1 MKKGLLLLLMLLS
14 LTGTKVLAVS
24 EEDRQR
30 YDLFFLD
37 AMIERQKG
45 NLDAAFDLLC
55 HCIEINPEA
64 SEAYFFIAQYY
75 TKLRDQ
81 DKALEFFK
89 KAADLEA
96 GNATY
101 QETLAQAYAV
111 KSNFAEAASVIEQL
125 YDRHR
130 DREDLLEM
138 LYRLYVRQDD
148 YDNAI
153 RILDKLETMEGKSER
168 LTYAKCEMY
177 NQQGNKVAALAEVKS
192 LADRF
197 PNDMTYL
204 GLYAD
209 QLRKNGEDQQA
220 LDIYQHILQEEP
232 ENTLALYS
240 LMSHYKSINDSVM
253 ADSLTRRLL
262 FSKNTDSEDRVRFM
276 RQIIIESERQSSDS
290 SQVLGLFRDLLAQEK
305 IDVEVA
311 MLYTTYMSLK
321 QMPNDSI
328 TPVLQKILTAEPD
341 NAAARLQLVA
351 YAWDANEMD
360 TIINLCQ
367 AARQYNPDEMEFY
380 YFQGMA
386 YYKKDEQD
394 NALNAFRNGISVI
407 NEESDPGIVSDFY
420 AVMGDLLQQKGLT
433 REAFAAYDSCLQ
445 HKPDNIGC
453 LNNYAYYLSVMGQEL
468 EKAEHMSYKTIK
480 AEPQNPTYLDTYA
493 WILFM
498 QHRYSE
504 AKIYIDQTL
513 QNDTDTSAVI
523 LEHAGDIYCCNKE
536 IERALEFWKEALSKS
551 PDNKLLI
558 RKIKLKKYIKE

>member
-1 MKKGLLLLLMLLS
+1 M
-14 LTGTKVLAVS
+14 
-24 EEDRQR
+24 
-30 YDLFFLD
+30 
-37 AMIERQKG
+37 
-45 NLDAAFDLLC
+45 
-55 HCIEINPEA
+55 
-64 SEAYFFIAQYY
+64 
-75 TKLRDQ
+75 
-81 DKALEFFK
+81 
-89 KAADLEA
+89 
-96 GNATY
+96 
-101 QETLAQAYAV
+101 
-111 KSNFAEAASVIEQL
+111 
-125 YDRHR
+125 
-130 DREDLLEM
+130 LEM

-197 PNDMTYL
+197 PNDMNYL

>member
-81 DKALEFFK
+81 DKALEYFK

-96 GNATY
+96 MNATY
-101 QETLAQAYAV
+101 QETLVQAYAV

-130 DREDLLEM
+130 DREDLLEK
-138 LYRLYVRQDD
+138 LYQLYVRQDD

-367 AARQYNPDEMEFY
+367 AARQYNPDEMAFY
-380 YFQGMA
+380 YYQGMA

-407 NEESDPGIVSDFY
+407 NEESDPAIVSDFY